1 MMEVVKVVAQG
12 CTINLPRGG
21 KQWNIHMLG
30 LVDDKRHYVNLIPK
44 EIKKILLS
52 AMELLVSLWNE
63 LLHFVGGALK
73 SNKCA
78 WYIITR

>member
-12 CTINLPRGG
+12 CTITLPRGG

-52 AMELLVSLWNE
+52 AMELLVSL
-63 LLHFVGGALK
+63 
-73 SNKCA
+73 
-78 WYIITR
+78 